1 MKTLSFFGK
10 LAPGK
15 KTGPFPALYHK
26 RRKRPRC
33 LLRFYLYI
41 HHTKSEEKIKKISP
55 VSSRAGVAAK
65 ESEDNMVC
73 RIVMDIMI
81 ERKRQRMMNRMKL
94 IETSKAILTNC
105 MALQANEAFLVV
117 ADEPKRELG
126 EVLFEA
132 GKQLGA
138 EAMLMVMKER
148 EKSGQEPPAAVA
160 AAMKSADVVVCVTEH
175 SLTHTKARKEAA
187 ANGARLATMPSIT
200 ADMFLEGAI
209 SADYAQVKVLT
220 EKVTELL
227 TAASTVRIEKAG
239 KSLTFSIAGR
249 NGVPSTGMYVNPG
262 ESGNLPSGEA
272 YVAPLEGT
280 AEGQIVVDGSISGIG
295 KIDSPLLLTIEKGRI
310 THAEGTSAERLLQ
323 ILGDQ
328 DGRMLGEFGIGTND
342 KARITGVVL
351 EDEKVYGTIHVAFG
365 SNNTFGGT
373 IVAGVH
379 IDLVVKEPDVY
390 LDDTCIMKNGKL
402 LGQ

>member
-1 MKTLSFFGK
+1 MT
-10 LAPGK
+10 
-15 KTGPFPALYHK
+15 
-26 RRKRPRC
+26 
-33 LLRFYLYI
+33 
-41 HHTKSEEKIKKISP
+41 
-55 VSSRAGVAAK
+55 
-65 ESEDNMVC
+65 
-73 RIVMDIMI
+73 
-81 ERKRQRMMNRMKL
+81 L
-94 IETSKAILTNC
+94 IESSKAILMNC
-105 MALQANEAFLVV
+105 LALQANETFLVV
-117 ADEPKRELG
+117 ADERKRDIG
-126 EVLFEA
+126 EAIWEA

-160 AAMKSADVVVCVTEH
+160 AAMKSADVVVCVTQH

-187 ANGARLATMPSIT
+187 ANGTRLATMPAIT
-200 ADMFLEGAI
+200 EDMFLEGAI
-209 SADYAQVKVLT
+209 SADYTQVKALT
-220 EKVTELL
+220 ERVTEML
-227 TAASTVRIEKAG
+227 TRASTVRIEKAG
-239 KSLTFSIAGR
+239 KSLTFSIADR

-272 YVAPLEGT
+272 YIAPLEGT
-280 AEGQIVVDGSISGIG
+280 AEGQILVDGSIAGIG
-295 KIDSPLLLTIEKGRI
+295 KIDSPLLLTVQNGRI
-310 THAEGTSAERLLQ
+310 TGAEGTSAERLLQ
-323 ILGDQ
+323 MLGDQ

-390 LDDTCIMKNGKL
+390 LDDKCIMKNGKL
-402 LGQ
+402 LAT

>member
-1 MKTLSFFGK
+1 
-10 LAPGK
+10 
-15 KTGPFPALYHK
+15 
-26 RRKRPRC
+26 
-33 LLRFYLYI
+33 
-41 HHTKSEEKIKKISP
+41 
-55 VSSRAGVAAK
+55 
-65 ESEDNMVC
+65 
-73 RIVMDIMI
+73 
-81 ERKRQRMMNRMKL
+81 MML
-94 IETSKAILTNC
+94 IESSKAILMNC
-105 MALQANEAFLVV
+105 LALQANETFLVV
-117 ADEPKRELG
+117 ADERKRDIG
-126 EVLFEA
+126 EAIWEA

-160 AAMKSADVVVCVTEH
+160 AAMKSADVVVCVTQH

-187 ANGARLATMPSIT
+187 ANGTRLATMPAIT
-200 ADMFLEGAI
+200 EDMFLAGAI
-209 SADYAQVKVLT
+209 SADYTQVKALT
-220 EKVTELL
+220 ERVTEML
-227 TAASTVRIEKAG
+227 TRASTVRIEKAG
-239 KSLTFSIAGR
+239 KSLTFSIADR

-272 YVAPLEGT
+272 YIAPLEGT
-280 AEGQIVVDGSISGIG
+280 AEGQILVDGSIAGIG
-295 KIDSPLLLTIEKGRI
+295 KIDSPLLLTVQNGRI
-310 THAEGTSAERLLQ
+310 TEAEGTSAERLLQ
-323 ILGDQ
+323 MLGDQ

-390 LDDTCIMKNGKL
+390 LDDKCIMKNGKL
-402 LGQ
+402 LAT

>member
-1 MKTLSFFGK
+1 MT
-10 LAPGK
+10 
-15 KTGPFPALYHK
+15 
-26 RRKRPRC
+26 
-33 LLRFYLYI
+33 
-41 HHTKSEEKIKKISP
+41 
-55 VSSRAGVAAK
+55 
-65 ESEDNMVC
+65 
-73 RIVMDIMI
+73 
-81 ERKRQRMMNRMKL
+81 L
-94 IETSKAILTNC
+94 IESSKGILMNC
-105 MALQANEAFLVV
+105 LALQANETFLVV
-117 ADEPKRELG
+117 ADERKRDIG
-126 EVLFEA
+126 EALWEA

-160 AAMKSADVVVCVTEH
+160 AAMKSADVVVCVTQH

-187 ANGARLATMPSIT
+187 ANGTRLATMPAIT
-200 ADMFLEGAI
+200 EDMFLAGAI
-209 SADYAQVKVLT
+209 SADYTQVKALT
-220 EKVTELL
+220 ERVTEML
-227 TAASTVRIEKAG
+227 TRASTVRIEKAG
-239 KSLTFSIAGR
+239 KSLTFSIADR

-272 YVAPLEGT
+272 YIAPLEGT
-280 AEGQIVVDGSISGIG
+280 AEGQILVDGSIAGIG
-295 KIDSPLLLTIEKGRI
+295 KIDSPLLLTVQEGRI
-310 THAEGTSAERLLQ
+310 TKAEGTAAERLLQ
-323 ILGDQ
+323 MLGDQ

-390 LDDTCIMKNGKL
+390 LDDKCIMKSGKL
-402 LGQ
+402 LAT